1 MNIDGAKKQIFSL
14 KRCLWVELF
23 VRLPTSVDSRF
34 ENPSQWP
41 LWNLLSHFMLIG
53 WILLGLNFLQLP
65 KNTYVRHR
73 RSKSGWKDITGHSEG
88 KGVAVT

>member
-1 MNIDGAKKQIFSL
+1 
-14 KRCLWVELF
+14 
-23 VRLPTSVDSRF
+23 
-34 ENPSQWP
+34 
-41 LWNLLSHFMLIG
+41 MLIG